1 MERKVCFILDI
12 GNQCRARSGQTPVQ
26 RPVST
31 TDNQWAR
38 TSIGW
43 ERAYMQKQHNSLE
56 WVISGLTRIILTFKN
71 TINLQSQGM
80 FVSISWGIVAASVMA
95 TICSELSSWWEFQ
108 YLQDSSQDMVQSI
121 VYSLK
126 KELKVF
132 DYA

>member
-1 MERKVCFILDI
+1 
-12 GNQCRARSGQTPVQ
+12 
-26 RPVST
+26 
-31 TDNQWAR
+31 
-38 TSIGW
+38 
-43 ERAYMQKQHNSLE
+43 MQKQHNSLE